1 MMGEVAAEAI
11 LKCMLVDR
19 DPVAAPSE
27 TRPVRSATENG
38 ESLAMSEI
46 DPRAI
51 ISESARIGRGVRI
64 GAFAVIGNDV
74 ELGDDCVLEPHAAV
88 RGPARSGR
96 KNVFDS
102 FCSVGGDPQD
112 LKFSG
117 ERTELVVGDANR
129 FREFCTVSRGTTQGG
144 GVTRIG
150 SDNLFMAYSHVAHDC
165 AVGSNTVF
173 ANGATLAGHVV
184 VEDWANVGAF
194 SPVHQFCRIGRYAYV
209 GACTVITQ
217 DVPPFSRVVTERE
230 TRCYGVNTVGLE
242 RRGFD
247 RERLD
252 TIEKAFRLL
261 LRSKLNTSQALE
273 QIRAQLNGSPDI
285 RELVEFI
292 ESAQRGL
299 HK

>member
-1 MMGEVAAEAI
+1 
-11 LKCMLVDR
+11 
-19 DPVAAPSE
+19 
-27 TRPVRSATENG
+27 
-38 ESLAMSEI
+38 MSEI

-51 ISESARIGRGVRI
+51 ISPSARIGRGVRA
-64 GAFAVIGNDV
+64 GAFAVVGDGV
-74 ELGDDCVLEPHAAV
+74 ELGDDCVLEPHALV
-88 RGPARSGR
+88 RGPARIGC

-129 FREFCTVSRGTTQGG
+129 FREFSTVSRGTTQGG

-150 SDNLFMAYSHVAHDC
+150 NENLFMAYSHVAHDC
-165 AVGSNTVF
+165 VVGSNTVF
-173 ANGATLAGHVV
+173 ANGATLAGHVA
-184 VEDWANVGAF
+184 VEDYANVGAF

-247 RERLD
+247 RERLEI
-252 TIEKAFRLL
+252 IEGAFRLL

-292 ESAQRGL
+292 ESGQRGL

>member
-1 MMGEVAAEAI
+1 
-11 LKCMLVDR
+11 
-19 DPVAAPSE
+19 
-27 TRPVRSATENG
+27 
-38 ESLAMSEI
+38 MSEI

-51 ISESARIGRGVRI
+51 ISPSARIGCGVRA
-64 GAFAVIGNDV
+64 GAFAVVGEGV
-74 ELGDDCVLEPHAAV
+74 ELGDDCVLEPHALV
-88 RGPARSGR
+88 RGPARIGG

-117 ERTELVVGDANR
+117 ERTELVVGDGNR
-129 FREFCTVSRGTTQGG
+129 FREFSTVSRGTTQGG

-150 SDNLFMAYSHVAHDC
+150 NENLFMAYSHVAHDC
-165 AVGSNTVF
+165 VVGSHTVF
-173 ANGATLAGHVV
+173 ANGATLAGHVI

-242 RRGFD
+242 RRGF
-247 RERLD
+247 ERKRLE
-252 TIEKAFRLL
+252 TIESAFRLL

>member
-1 MMGEVAAEAI
+1 
-11 LKCMLVDR
+11 
-19 DPVAAPSE
+19 
-27 TRPVRSATENG
+27 
-38 ESLAMSEI
+38 MSEI
-46 DPRAI
+46 DIRAVV
-51 ISESARIGRGVRI
+51 SPTARIGNGVRI
-64 GAFAVIGNDV
+64 GAFAVVGDDV
-74 ELGDDCVLEPHAAV
+74 ELGENCVLEPHAV
-88 RGPARSGR
+88 IRGPARFGG

-102 FCSVGGDPQD
+102 FCSIGGDPQD

-129 FREFCTVSRGTTQGG
+129 FREFSTVSRGTTQGG
-144 GVTRIG
+144 GTTRIG
-150 SDNLFMAYSHVAHDC
+150 NDNLFMAYSHVAHDC
-165 AVGSNTVF
+165 AVGSHTIF

-184 VEDWANVGAF
+184 VEDYASVGAF
-194 SPVHQFCRIGRYAYV
+194 SPVHQFCRIGRYAYI

-247 RERLD
+247 GERLE
-252 TIEKAFRLL
+252 TIERAFRLL

>member
-1 MMGEVAAEAI
+1 
-11 LKCMLVDR
+11 
-19 DPVAAPSE
+19 
-27 TRPVRSATENG
+27 
-38 ESLAMSEI
+38 MSEI

-51 ISESARIGRGVRI
+51 ISPSARIGRGVRA
-64 GAFAVIGNDV
+64 GAFAVVGEDV
-74 ELGDDCVLEPHAAV
+74 ELGDDCVLEPHALV
-88 RGPARSGR
+88 RGPARIGR

-117 ERTELVVGDANR
+117 ERTELVIGDANR
-129 FREFCTVSRGTTQGG
+129 FREFCTVSRGTAKGG
-144 GVTRIG
+144 GITRIG
-150 SDNLFMAYSHVAHDC
+150 SNNLFMAYSHVAHDC
-165 AVGSNTVF
+165 VVGSHTVF
-173 ANGATLAGHVV
+173 ASGATLAGHVA
-184 VEDWANVGAF
+184 VEDYANVGAF

-247 RERLD
+247 RERLEA
-252 TIEKAFRLL
+252 IESAFRLL

-273 QIRAQLNGSPDI
+273 QIRAQFNGSLDI

>member
-1 MMGEVAAEAI
+1 MG
-11 LKCMLVDR
+11 
-19 DPVAAPSE
+19 
-27 TRPVRSATENG
+27 G
-38 ESLAMSEI
+38 I
-46 DPRAI
+46 DSRAI
-51 ISESARIGRGVRI
+51 VSPKARIGSGVQI
-64 GAFAVIGNDV
+64 AAFAVVGDDV
-74 ELGDDCVLEPHAAV
+74 ELGDDCILEPHAVV
-88 RGPARSGR
+88 RGPARMGR

-117 ERTELVVGDANR
+117 EHTEIVAGEGNR

-150 SDNLFMAYSHVAHDC
+150 NDNLFMAYSHVAHDC
-165 AVGSNTVF
+165 IVGSNTVF
-173 ANGATLAGHVV
+173 ANGATLAGHVT
-184 VEDWANVGAF
+184 VEDFVNVGAF
-194 SPVHQFCRIGRYAYV
+194 SPVHQFCRLGRYSYV

-230 TRCYGVNTVGLE
+230 THCYGVNTVGLE

-247 RERLD
+247 RERLE
-252 TIEKAFRLL
+252 TIERAFRLL
-261 LRSKLNTSQALE
+261 LRSKLNTTQAIE
-273 QIRAQLNGSPDI
+273 KIRAEFNGSPDI

-292 ESAQRGL
+292 ETAQRGL

>member
-1 MMGEVAAEAI
+1 
-11 LKCMLVDR
+11 
-19 DPVAAPSE
+19 
-27 TRPVRSATENG
+27 
-38 ESLAMSEI
+38 MSEI

-51 ISESARIGRGVRI
+51 VSSSARIGSGVHV
-64 GAFAVIGNDV
+64 GAFAVVGEGV

-88 RGPARSGR
+88 RGPARIGR

-117 ERTELVVGDANR
+117 ERTELVIGDANR
-129 FREFCTVSRGTTQGG
+129 FREFCTVSRGTTHGG
-144 GVTRIG
+144 SVTRIG
-150 SDNLFMAYSHVAHDC
+150 SHNLFMAYSHVAHDC
-165 AVGSNTVF
+165 VVGSHTVF
-173 ANGATLAGHVV
+173 ANGATLAGHVI
-184 VEDWANVGAF
+184 VEDYANVGAF
-194 SPVHQFCRIGRYAYV
+194 SPVHQFCRVGRYAYI

-242 RRGFD
+242 RHGFD
-247 RERLD
+247 RARLE
-252 TIEKAFRLL
+252 TIESAFRLL
-261 LRSKLNTSQALE
+261 LRSKLNTSQAVE
-273 QIRAQLNGSPDI
+273 QIRAQLNGSADV

>member
-1 MMGEVAAEAI
+1 
-11 LKCMLVDR
+11 
-19 DPVAAPSE
+19 
-27 TRPVRSATENG
+27 
-38 ESLAMSEI
+38 MSGI

-51 ISESARIGRGVRI
+51 VSPKAILGSGVRI
-64 GAFAVIGNDV
+64 AAFAVVGDDV
-74 ELGDDCVLEPHAAV
+74 ELGDDCVLEPHAVV
-88 RGPARSGR
+88 RGPARMGC

-117 ERTELVVGDANR
+117 ERTELVVGDGNR
-129 FREFCTVSRGTTQGG
+129 FREFSTVSRGTTQGG

-165 AVGSNTVF
+165 VVGSHTVF

-184 VEDWANVGAF
+184 VEDYVNVGAF
-194 SPVHQFCRIGRYAYV
+194 SPVHQFCRLGRYSYV

-252 TIEKAFRLL
+252 AIERAFRLL
-261 LRSKLNTSQALE
+261 LRSKLNTTQAVE
-273 QIRAQLNGSPDI
+273 QIRATLNGSADI

-292 ESAQRGL
+292 DSAQRGL

>member
-1 MMGEVAAEAI
+1 
-11 LKCMLVDR
+11 
-19 DPVAAPSE
+19 
-27 TRPVRSATENG
+27 
-38 ESLAMSEI
+38 MSEV
-46 DPRAI
+46 DPRSI
-51 ISESARIGRGVRI
+51 VSPSARVGKGVRI
-64 GAFAVIGNDV
+64 GPFAVVGDEV
-74 ELGDDCVLEPHAAV
+74 ELGDDCVLQAHAVV
-88 RGPARSGR
+88 RGPARIGD

-117 ERTELVVGDANR
+117 ERTELVVGDGNH

-150 SDNLFMAYSHVAHDC
+150 SHNLFMAYSHVAHDC
-165 AVGSNTVF
+165 IVGSHTVF
-173 ANGATLAGHVV
+173 ANGATLAGHVAV
-184 VEDWANVGAF
+184 GDHASVGAF
-194 SPVHQFCRIGRYAYV
+194 SPVHQFCRVGRFAYI

-230 TRCYGVNTVGLE
+230 THCYGVNTVGLE

-247 RERLD
+247 RQRLE
-252 TIEKAFRLL
+252 TIERAFRLL
-261 LRSKLNTSQALE
+261 LRSKLNTSQAVE

-285 RELVEFI
+285 LELVDFI